1 MTNEI
6 EQLSEQLYFSDIEK
20 LVSAGH
26 SVKIPIQGNSM
37 YPFLIDGRDSVS
49 IKEAGNIS
57 KGDIIL
63 IKTEEDQYIQI
74 IKNATS
80 GIIYVCTSLFFVYI
94 CKTLID
100 IVTNS
105 NNKDIIIYIIL
116 LIICIIL
123 QQAVSI
129 YNSRLTCSTE
139 TQLRNNLQ
147 SKFFTHL
154 MTDKNYQNIRVA

>member
-37 YPFLIDGRDSVS
+37 YPFLIDGRDRVS

-63 IKTEEDQYIQI
+63 IKTEEDQYI
-74 IKNATS
+74 
-80 GIIYVCTSLFFVYI
+80 LHRVY
-94 CKTLID
+94 
-100 IVTNS
+100 
-105 NNKDIIIYIIL
+105 
-116 LIICIIL
+116 
-123 QQAVSI
+123 
-129 YNSRLTCSTE
+129 
-139 TQLRNNLQ
+139 
-147 SKFFTHL
+147 
-154 MTDKNYQNIRVA
+154 NIRHEKYILMGDRNLHIMEVCMKKNIIGKVYEIERNGKKINP

>member
-1 MTNEI
+1 
-6 EQLSEQLYFSDIEK
+6 
-20 LVSAGH
+20 
-26 SVKIPIQGNSM
+26 M
-37 YPFLIDGRDSVS
+37 YPFLIDGRDRVS
-49 IKEAGNIS
+49 I
-57 KGDIIL
+57 
-63 IKTEEDQYIQI
+63 
-74 IKNATS
+74 
-80 GIIYVCTSLFFVYI
+80 FFVYI